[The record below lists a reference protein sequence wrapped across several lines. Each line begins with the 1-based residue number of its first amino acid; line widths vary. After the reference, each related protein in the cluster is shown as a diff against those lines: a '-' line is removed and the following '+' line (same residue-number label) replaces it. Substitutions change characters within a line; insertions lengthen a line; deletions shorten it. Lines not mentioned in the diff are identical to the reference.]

1 MAFLSKKATS
11 AVSTGGSGG
20 GNYLSPSKLQS
31 GGSMRFALASDEP
44 LEMYEVWGEN
54 AEGAKRPFRF
64 LEEPTAD
71 DIAAEMGDDFQRR
84 ENRDGTAPEPA
95 KFVIAVPVWSY
106 ESGSIGILSLSQK
119 GLIRELDAVS
129 QEPDYAELLAWD
141 FSISREG
148 TGLSTEYTLRPLPQK
163 GDKKEIAKALK
174 AAEADGFDIN
184 RLATGENPFKKGV

>member
-1 MAFLSKKATS
+1 
-11 AVSTGGSGG
+11 
-20 GNYLSPSKLQS
+20 
-31 GGSMRFALASDEP
+31 
-44 LEMYEVWGEN
+44 
-54 AEGAKRPFRF
+54 
-64 LEEPTAD
+64 
-71 DIAAEMGDDFQRR
+71 
-84 ENRDGTAPEPA
+84 
-95 KFVIAVPVWSY
+95 
-106 ESGSIGILSLSQK
+106 
-119 GLIRELDAVS
+119 LIRELDAVS

>member
-64 LEEPTAD
+64 LEEPTSD

-95 KFVIAVPVWSY
+95 KFVIAVPVYSY

-129 QEPDYAELLAWD
+129 QEPDYADLLAWD

-174 AAEADGFDIN
+174 DAVAAGFDIS
-184 RLATGENPFKKGV
+184 RLVTGDNPFAKA

>member
-1 MAFLSKKATS
+1 MAGFLKNKT
-11 AVSTGGSGG
+11 AVNQGSVGG

-64 LEEPTAD
+64 LEEPTSD

-84 ENRDGTAPEPA
+84 ENRDGTGYEPA
-95 KFVIAVPVWSY
+95 KFVIAVPVYSY

-129 QEPDYAELLAWD
+129 QEPDYADLLAWD

-163 GDKKEIAKALK
+163 GDKREIAKLLK
-174 AAEADGFDIN
+174 AAQDDGFDIN
-184 RLATGENPFKKGV
+184 RLATGENPFKAA